1 MADFTL
7 TSELLIQVASLPK
20 RQRSQVMALVGQREF
35 QKCADDPLYWMD
47 AARHVVTP
55 EYPGGLPYLFTE
67 DPHGIY
73 KCNECG
79 VEEVED
85 RRTIHLQIVHGIDTP
100 TLHIMRNMF
109 IKLPDVRAFPNAEIM
124 EYATPIVEA
133 WLTSQYFAC
142 EKSRDM
148 SATWLMIALHTWDAM
163 FHTGRQFIFQSEDA
177 FKTLELVQRA
187 ECIYKNT
194 PAFLRDA
201 IGPATFSK
209 GTTKS
214 GEGYF
219 SLQRSEILGLPQ
231 GANQIRQF
239 HPSGVFSDEA
249 AFQAEAAA
257 TFGAIKPAIM
267 QGGRYT
273 AISSANRSWFELV
286 CRDKTDDN

>member
-1 MADFTL
+1 MEFNL
-7 TSELLIQVASLPK
+7 TSELLDNIAGLPR
-20 RQRSQVMALVGQREF
+20 RQRDQVMRLVGKREF
-35 QKCADDPLYWMD
+35 DKCADDPLYWMD
-47 AARHVVTP
+47 ASRHVKTP
-55 EYPGGLPYLFTE
+55 AYPEGLPYLFTE

-73 KCNECG
+73 RCNECG

-85 RRTIHLQIVHGIDTP
+85 RRTIHLEIVHKITTP
-100 TLHIMRNMF
+100 TLHIMRSTF
-109 IKLPDVRAFPNAEIM
+109 TKLPDVRAFPNVEIM
-124 EYATPIVEA
+124 EYAAPIVEA
-133 WLTSQYFAC
+133 WLVAQYFVI

-201 IGPATFSK
+201 IGPASFSK

-219 SLQRSEILGLPQ
+219 SVQRSEILGLPQ

-249 AFQAEAAA
+249 AFQVEAAA

-267 QGGRYT
+267 QGGKYS

-286 CRDKTDDN
+286 CRDRTDDN